1 MNTFAIIASV
11 WLSCIIISLIIYIC
25 EEDEDYDIDWIVI
38 ALFPA
43 NLIFILKRFWKS
55 IIKAIKS

>member
-1 MNTFAIIASV
+1 MNTFGIIASV
-11 WLSCIIISLIIYIC
+11 WLSCIIISLIIYAN

-38 ALFPA
+38 VLFPA